1 MNYDYCTYLE
11 IAGGDSATIYRAVMD
26 VLEEYHVPLHK
37 VIGLC
42 SDGASTMRGVYR
54 GVCTRLQ
61 NHIRAS
67 RNQARVEIADGTVGR
82 TLDTFHPKS
91 GVFSVHCVCHRLALI
106 VTDAIKGSKSC
117 DQIIPDECLELL
129 TNIYTYFSKSPKRKK
144 KLRDF
149 LDTINQRI
157 RANRRDARIHG
168 RRQPVEVERLN
179 PEEQL
184 EDVITLLEEQHK
196 LPRRI
201 ILTRWLSSLDAVK
214 VLVTSCETYKN
225 FFAEETSQKGC
236 AIYDLLWNNF
246 VFAWYHCL
254 LDVLPIVNG
263 MNVLF
268 QSSLPLPHLLYPQ
281 IIAAKYKLINMV
293 GTGNV
298 RTALMSVAAVCHDTT
313 FGAYA
318 NKYMEDS
325 AWSFTENE
333 KLELKRDWHKL
344 YTHCLKEIDRRFPP
358 ANMEVF
364 QLFQVL
370 DPSVVHG
377 PTRRHSI
384 GSNDLAVI
392 VSDLLLVFEIPLHL
406 SVSTKYT
413 ISDMKNAFTA
423 FRTSE
428 ACADIWHAHAT
439 RSLPFDNKVVYEYYR
454 VLLQLPEVAAWAF
467 ACLFLLIFPTGN
479 AIAERGFSAM
489 GAVHSTLRSEMGHEQ
504 VWAHMIVHFNGP
516 KLLEY
521 ANKINVESKVPN
533 WWGHIGTS
541 NYNK

>member
-1 MNYDYCTYLE
+1 M
-11 IAGGDSATIYRAVMD
+11 AVF
-26 VLEEYHVPLHK
+26 K
-37 VIGLC
+37 
-42 SDGASTMRGVYR
+42 
-54 GVCTRLQ
+54 
-61 NHIRAS
+61 
-67 RNQARVEIADGTVGR
+67 
-82 TLDTFHPKS
+82 
-91 GVFSVHCVCHRLALI
+91 
-106 VTDAIKGSKSC
+106 
-117 DQIIPDECLELL
+117 
-129 TNIYTYFSKSPKRKK
+129 
-144 KLRDF
+144 
-149 LDTINQRI
+149 
-157 RANRRDARIHG
+157 
-168 RRQPVEVERLN
+168 
-179 PEEQL
+179 
-184 EDVITLLEEQHK
+184 
-196 LPRRI
+196 
-201 ILTRWLSSLDAVK
+201 
-214 VLVTSCETYKN
+214 
-225 FFAEETSQKGC
+225 
-236 AIYDLLWNNF
+236 
-246 VFAWYHCL
+246 
-254 LDVLPIVNG
+254 
-263 MNVLF
+263 
-268 QSSLPLPHLLYPQ
+268 
-281 IIAAKYKLINMV
+281 
-293 GTGNV
+293 
-298 RTALMSVAAVCHDTT
+298 
-313 FGAYA
+313 
-318 NKYMEDS
+318 
-325 AWSFTENE
+325 
-333 KLELKRDWHKL
+333 
-344 YTHCLKEIDRRFPP
+344 
-358 ANMEVF
+358 
-364 QLFQVL
+364 LFQVL

-423 FRTSE
+423 FRTSD